1 MSINFRIC
9 TESDLEI
16 VREYV
21 ISLYRKDP
29 PEREITREMTA
40 EKFDRTFWEFTNKPE
55 KGRIVV
61 FERDNLVVGYAII
74 VFYWSNEYGG
84 DFIEVDE
91 LFVREDDRCK
101 GIATT
106 FFDWLEKTWHK
117 KIVALSLQTTPA
129 NDRALTF
136 YQRLGFKNSLNR
148 HSIKLLPH

>member
-21 ISLYRKDP
+21 ISLYREDL
-29 PEREITREMTA
+29 PEREMTA
-40 EKFDRTFWEFTNKPE
+40 EKFDLTFWEFTNKPD

-61 FERDNLVVGYAII
+61 FDRDNLVVGYALI

-91 LFVREDDRCK
+91 LFVRQDDRGK
-101 GIATT
+101 RIATT
-106 FFDWLEKTWHK
+106 FFDWLEKTWDK

-136 YQRLGFKNSLNR
+136 YQRLGFKNSLNL

>member
-21 ISLYRKDP
+21 ISLYREDL
-29 PEREITREMTA
+29 PEREMTA
-40 EKFDRTFWEFTNKPE
+40 EKFDLTFWEFTNKPD

-61 FERDNLVVGYAII
+61 FDRDNLVVGYAII

-91 LFVREDDRCK
+91 LFVRQDDRGK
-101 GIATT
+101 RIATT
-106 FFDWLEKTWHK
+106 FFDWLEKTWDK

-136 YQRLGFKNSLNR
+136 YQRLGFKNSLNL

>member
-129 NDRALTF
+129 NDRALTL

>member
-21 ISLYRKDP
+21 ISLYREDL
-29 PEREITREMTA
+29 PEREMTREMTA
-40 EKFDRTFWEFTNKPE
+40 EKFDLTFWEFTNKPD

-61 FERDNLVVGYAII
+61 FDRDNLVVGYAII

-91 LFVREDDRCK
+91 LFVRQDD
-101 GIATT
+101 
-106 FFDWLEKTWHK
+106 
-117 KIVALSLQTTPA
+117 Q
-129 NDRALTF
+129 ALTF
-136 YQRLGFKNSLNR
+136 YQRLGFKNSLNL

>member
-1 MSINFRIC
+1 MSIKFRIC

-21 ISLYRKDP
+21 ISLYREHQLVRDLN
-29 PEREITREMTA
+29 T
-40 EKFDRTFWEFTNKPE
+40 EKLDRTFWEFTNKPD

-61 FERDNLVVGYAII
+61 FDRDNLVVGYAII

-91 LFVREDDRCK
+91 LFVRAEDRCK

-106 FFDWLEKTWHK
+106 FFDWLEKTWHRQA
-117 KIVALSLQTTPA
+117 VALSLQTTPT
-129 NDRALTF
+129 NDRAFTF
-136 YQRLGFKNSLNR
+136 YQRLGFENSPNR

>member
-9 TESDLEI
+9 TQSELEI

-21 ISLYRKDP
+21 ISLYREDP
-29 PEREITREMTA
+29 PGKEMTA
-40 EKFDRTFWEFTNKPE
+40 EKFDRTFWEFTNKPD

-61 FERDNLVVGYAII
+61 FDRDNLVVGYAII

-91 LFVREDDRCK
+91 LFVREADRCN

-106 FFDWLEKTWHK
+106 FFDWLEQTWHEK
-117 KIVALSLQTTPA
+117 AVALSIQTTPA
-129 NDRALTF
+129 NDRVLTF

-148 HSIKLLPH
+148 HLIKLLPH

>member
-21 ISLYRKDP
+21 ISLYREDL
-29 PEREITREMTA
+29 PEREMTREMTA
-40 EKFDRTFWEFTNKPE
+40 EKFDLTFWEFTNKPD

-61 FERDNLVVGYAII
+61 FDRDNLVVGYAII

-91 LFVREDDRCK
+91 LFVRQDDRGK
-101 GIATT
+101 RIATT
-106 FFDWLEKTWHK
+106 FFDWLEKTWDK

-129 NDRALTF
+129 NDQALTF
-136 YQRLGFKNSLNR
+136 YQRLGFKNSLNL